1 MSKTSCSRPVVLD
14 LGFSEVACAKS
25 AVLATS
31 LAMDLDKGI
40 DTLIAEEDNPL
51 ASPNRLF
58 VSAL

>member
-1 MSKTSCSRPVVLD
+1 VVLD